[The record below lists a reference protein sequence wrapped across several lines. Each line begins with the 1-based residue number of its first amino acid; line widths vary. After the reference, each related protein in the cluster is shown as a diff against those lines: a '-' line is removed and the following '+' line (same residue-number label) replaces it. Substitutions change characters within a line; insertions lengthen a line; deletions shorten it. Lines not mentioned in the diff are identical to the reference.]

1 MAIRVDVRTSTSL
14 LGTVLMGLT
23 GPLAVLAVVA
33 LVYREPIVP
42 FVVPAVVSLVV
53 GFGLSRFERTDP
65 GPREAFLL
73 VALAWLSVAL
83 VGAIPF
89 VLAGTGTFANP
100 VNALFESMSGITT
113 TGATVIRDFSVH
125 TRSLLLW
132 RSVLQW
138 LGGLGILVFAVG
150 LLSGLS
156 VSGAQLMETETQ
168 TRNVTKLTPRITHT
182 ARILGVLYVGLTS
195 LLVVIL
201 LALHFTGFA
210 PQMTLYNALAHAL
223 TTVSTAGFSP
233 EAESVGAFSPVVQW
247 VVTVFMFVGA
257 TNFVILYM
265 LTQGDVSRL
274 RNSEEFRFYLGIV
287 VAMTAL
293 LAAVLAIND
302 EFATIEAT
310 LRHALF
316 QVISIVTTTGYATTD
331 FNGWASSARYLL
343 FLGMFV
349 GGMAGSTTCSI
360 KTVRWL
366 IVVKTFRRDLFTAIH
381 PSAVV
386 PIRLSGRPVEES
398 AVRDSVV
405 FVLASVVIVGMF
417 TVFIV
422 ADVARTGTDLGEFAA
437 AGAAASTF
445 LNVGPAFGF
454 AGPFGSYANFPG
466 TTKLVMTVLMWVGRI
481 EIVPVFVLFTPSFW
495 WS

>member
-1 MAIRVDVRTSTSL
+1 MAIRVDVRTSASL
-14 LGTVLMGLT
+14 LGTVLTALS

-89 VLAGTGTFANP
+89 VLAGTGSFANP
-100 VNALFESMSGITT
+100 VNALLESMSGITT
-113 TGATVIRDFSVH
+113 TGATGILAFTGH
-125 TRSLLLW
+125 ARSLLLW

-138 LGGLGILVFAVG
+138 LGGLGILVFAVS

-168 TRNVTKLTPRITHT
+168 TRDVTKLTPRITHT
-182 ARILGVLYVGLTS
+182 ARILGVLYTGLTS
-195 LLVVIL
+195 LLVVVL

-210 PQMTLYNALAHAL
+210 PRMTLYNALAHAL

-247 VVTVFMFVGA
+247 VVTAFMFVGA
-257 TNFVILYM
+257 TNFVVLYM

-274 RNSEEFRFYLGIV
+274 RDSEEFRFYLGIV
-287 VAMTAL
+287 VAVAAL
-293 LAAVLAIND
+293 LAIVLAIND
-302 EFATIEAT
+302 EFATTEAT

-316 QVISIVTTTGYATTD
+316 QVVSIVTTTGYATTD
-331 FNGWASSARYLL
+331 FDVWSTGARYLL

-366 IVVKTFRRDLFTAIH
+366 VVVKAFRRDLFTAIH

-405 FVLASVVIVGMF
+405 FVLASVVIVGAF
-417 TVFIV
+417 TVFVV
-422 ADVARTGTDLGEFAA
+422 ADAARTGTDLGEFAA
-437 AGAAASTF
+437 VGAAASTF

-454 AGPFGSYANFPG
+454 AGPFGSYANFPE
-466 TTKLVMTVLMWVGRI
+466 TTKLVMTVLMWIGRI
-481 EIVPVFVLFTPSFW
+481 EIVPVLVLFTPSFW
-495 WS
+495 RS